1 MIALVALTLA
11 LASQAQ
17 AGGRSLEEGRAGG
30 AGQTQTVSPQTFGA
44 RQPPR
49 DAAAEKKGTGVIRGR
64 ITNTEGR
71 PLRRVQVRLSGEAIP
86 EGRTASTNGLG
97 KFEIRELPAGRFNL
111 NATRAGYLP
120 MAFGQTRIGEPG
132 RPIELA
138 DTQILENSDIVLPKT
153 AIISGR
159 VLDEAGEPLAGAT
172 VLTMQMKYFNGK
184 RRLLPVRGN
193 AITDDTGQFRLS
205 GLEPGEYYVQASS
218 RETWEADTPDK
229 QMMGFLPTFYPSNP
243 TQTEAQRVRLRVGQE
258 VPGIDVALLPGKV
271 GKISGTAFNSLGQP
285 LAGENV
291 SMSFEI
297 RGENFMSM
305 QGGQSAKVN
314 PDGTFTFRNIAPA
327 EYHLNVR
334 VPATADRGAEAGK
347 AIVSVVGGDVEGVN
361 IVTSAAGTVT
371 GRLTID
377 GGATFPTAL
386 TRLFVRAA
394 PVDRDTAIT
403 GLGAVADNGRV
414 KEDGSFELKQVI
426 GSNRLTVGTLP
437 DGWAIKSIDHNGR
450 DLTTQPFD
458 TQGTTFDGVAVA
470 LTNRFPVLTG
480 SLRDDKGNGVVAGT
494 VIMFPEE
501 GSLWI
506 EDLRTVRTARAAQ
519 SGVFTIKGIRPGE
532 YLAVAVPTVQNN
544 QWNDPE
550 FLESLR
556 AQAQRIS
563 LREGETKQ
571 LELVLKAA
579 GSY

>member
-1 MIALVALTLA
+1 MTGIVALVFA
-11 LASQAQ
+11 LASHPQ
-17 AGGRSLEEGRAGG
+17 GGGG
-30 AGQTQTVSPQTFGA
+30 FQTQTQTQTPQTIGA

-49 DAAAEKKGTGVIRGR
+49 DAAADKKGTGVIRGR

-71 PLRRVQVRLSGEAIP
+71 PLRRVQLRLSGETIP

-111 NATRAGYLP
+111 SASRAGYLP
-120 MAFGQTRIGEPG
+120 MSFGQTRIGEPG

-138 DTQILENSDIVLPKT
+138 DTQVLENSDIVLPKT

-193 AITDDTGQFRLS
+193 AITDDTGQYRLS

-229 QMMGFLPTFYPSNP
+229 QMLGFIPTFYPSNP
-243 TQTEAQRVRLRVGQE
+243 TQGEAQRVRVRVGQE
-258 VPGIDVALLPGKV
+258 MPGIDVALLPGKV

-305 QGGQSAKVN
+305 SGGQSAKVN

-334 VPATADRGAEAGK
+334 VPATADRGPEAGK

-361 IVTSAAGTVT
+361 IVTSAAGGVS
-371 GRLTID
+371 GRLTVD
-377 GGATFPTAL
+377 GGPAAFPNPL
-386 TRLFVRAA
+386 TRLIVRAA
-394 PVDRDTAIT
+394 PADRDMAIT
-403 GLGAVADNGRV
+403 GLGSVPDNGRV
-414 KEDGSFELKQVI
+414 KEDGAFELKQVI

-437 DGWAIKSIDHNGR
+437 DGWAIRSIDHSGR
-450 DLTTQPFD
+450 DLLTQPFD
-458 TQGTTFDGVAVA
+458 TQGTTLDGVNIVI
-470 LTNRFPVLTG
+470 TNRFPVLSG
-480 SLRDDKGNGVVAGT
+480 SLRDDKGNGVVTGT
-494 VIMFPEE
+494 VIIFPDE

-556 AQAQRIS
+556 AQATRVS

-571 LELVLKAA
+571 LELVVKTA
-579 GSY
+579 GSQ